1 MTSLLVLAPPRDEGR
16 GGPGQ
21 PNQAS
26 RESFAVHTRL
36 DIDPRCG

>member
-1 MTSLLVLAPPRDEGR
+1 MTSLLVLAPPRVR